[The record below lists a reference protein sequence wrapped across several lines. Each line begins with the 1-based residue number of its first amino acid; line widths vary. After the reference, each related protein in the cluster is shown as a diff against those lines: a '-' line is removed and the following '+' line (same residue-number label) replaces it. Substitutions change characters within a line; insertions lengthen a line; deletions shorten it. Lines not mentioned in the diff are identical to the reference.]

1 MKGTLKR
8 IEKGLVENIS
18 PNAPDYEG
26 FIKGV
31 KGYAFMRAWHKTISS
46 DLNIQIEKI
55 DDSWLENK
63 FNATKFAKWFQQDNE
78 NKES

>member
-8 IEKGLVENIS
+8 IEKGLIENIS

-26 FIKGV
+26 FVKGV
-31 KGYAFMRAWHKTISS
+31 KGYVFMRAWHKKISS

-63 FNATKFAKWFQQDNE
+63 FNATKFAKWFQQDNQ

>member
-1 MKGTLKR
+1 MEGTLKR

-46 DLNIQIEKI
+46 DLNVIIEKI
-55 DDSWLENK
+55 DNSWLENK
-63 FNATKFAKWFQQDNE
+63 FNATRFAKWFQQDNE

>member
-1 MKGTLKR
+1 
-8 IEKGLVENIS
+8 
-18 PNAPDYEG
+18 
-26 FIKGV
+26 
-31 KGYAFMRAWHKTISS
+31 MRAWHKKISS

-63 FNATKFAKWFQQDNE
+63 FNATKFAKWFQQDNQ

>member
-8 IEKGLVENIS
+8 IEKGLIENIS
-18 PNAPDYEG
+18 PIAPDYEG
-26 FIKGV
+26 FVKGV
-31 KGYAFMRAWHKTISS
+31 KGYVFMRAWHKKISS